1 MVATHSQCPA
11 LPSFWIVFFLF
22 FIRRNPSQPQ
32 RYATQPHLYHFFP
45 IIFFFSSSIL
55 CLGWNG
61 MDVLTI
67 GIERNEQGRWISSK
81 RSSDVALIHP
91 TNLSALFLFF
101 SFFAV
106 VLFSILPMF
115 YYLNGE
121 MGGLLLSW
129 FRIFDGRLNGWSPY
143 LYFNCSWWVSRFK
156 AKDPQFSN
164 KRETDGNFHFL
175 APVEGQFSFLLRVL
189 VERKE
194 RESINI

>member
-1 MVATHSQCPA
+1 MPRVAFLLDRLLLPLLHPA
-11 LPSFWIVFFLF
+11 ESITTTTV
-22 FIRRNPSQPQ
+22 RN
-32 RYATQPHLYHFFP
+32 ATAPLS
-45 IIFFFSSSIL
+45 FFFSDYFFSSSSIL
-55 CLGWNG
+55 CLRWNG
-61 MDVLTI
+61 RFNNRHRKKWTGPLDKQQKVKW
-67 GIERNEQGRWISSK
+67 RRANSSNESLR
-81 RSSDVALIHP
+81 P
-91 TNLSALFLFF
+91 FFFFLFF

-115 YYLNGE
+115 YYLNAE